1 MSGLFSVVN
10 ILADITGPGTVGLF
24 GDDQCFVVVSGR
36 FSVVEDMCNS
46 CVWYLSNVCNINT
59 SP

>member
-46 CVWYLSNVCNINT
+46 CV
-59 SP
+59 